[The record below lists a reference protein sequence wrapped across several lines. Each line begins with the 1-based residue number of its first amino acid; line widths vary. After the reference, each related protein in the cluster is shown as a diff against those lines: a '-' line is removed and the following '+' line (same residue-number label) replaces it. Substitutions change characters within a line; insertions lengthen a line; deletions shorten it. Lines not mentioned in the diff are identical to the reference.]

1 MHSSCDKQCALR
13 RILEGEDIYA
23 GQNGLRAGI
32 SCAGI
37 QVYADPLIE
46 RALFN
51 LAKNAVIHSVTAT
64 EFSISCAPEEE
75 NLVIVVEDNGVGI
88 PDGEKERIF
97 ERGVG
102 KHTGLGLFMVREIL
116 GITGMTIQETGT
128 AGSGARFAITVPPGF
143 FRTTPAGRSP
153 SP

>member
-1 MHSSCDKQCALR
+1 MQ
-13 RILEGEDIYA
+13 
-23 GQNGLRAGI
+23 AGI

-51 LAKNAVIHSVTAT
+51 LANNAVVHSVTAT
-64 EFSISCAPEEE
+64 EFRISCAPEGE

-88 PDGEKERIF
+88 PDGDKERIF

-116 GITGMTIQETGT
+116 GITGMTIQ
-128 AGSGARFAITVPPGF
+128 
-143 FRTTPAGRSP
+143 AGRQD
-153 SP
+153 